1 MERMIIGGLRC
12 ESSSGATLEVVNPAT
27 SEVFDEV
34 PSASAEDAARALEI
48 AAEGRLSWARTPL
61 HERVAAMH
69 GFLELLGAGRAEL
82 AALVT
87 RETGKT
93 LREAD
98 EEVTDTA
105 SIFLGFAERA
115 ATALYGMATQ
125 LDMQVGLE
133 SDYLITR
140 REPLGVV
147 VAILPFNF
155 PIEMYAHKVA
165 PALLAGNVV
174 VVKPSEDTPLS
185 ALKLTEWL
193 GEAGIPGHALQCLTG
208 LGETVGE
215 ALVASPL
222 VNGISMTG
230 STEVG
235 ARIYQSGA
243 KHLARVFLELGGNDP
258 LLVLADADVDLA
270 VEMAFLGRTLCAGQC
285 CSANKRLLVD
295 DAVRDEFTDK
305 LLRRL
310 DGFGP
315 SDPMAADAQ
324 LGTLISAEAARRAAS
339 QVARTVGEGAHLEI
353 GGEVDAAAFAPTV
366 LLGVTREMEVARD
379 MEIFAPVF
387 PVISA
392 ASEAEMVEIANNTSY
407 GLSAAVFTRDY
418 EKAFSLGSAIECGL
432 VVINGT
438 TLYRPL
444 IHQHG
449 GYKRSGIGR
458 EGFDITM
465 HEMTQNKGIA
475 FRGAVTA

>member
-1 MERMIIGGLRC
+1 MQQMIIGGRAC
-12 ESSSGATLEVVNPAT
+12 GSSTGATLEVVNPAT
-27 SEVFDEV
+27 SEVFEEV
-34 PSASAEDAARALEI
+34 PEASLDDAVRALET
-48 AAEGRLSWARTPL
+48 AAASRLLWAKTPL
-61 HERVAAMH
+61 HERVAAIH
-69 GFLELLGAGRAEL
+69 RFLALLEDRRSEL
-82 AALVT
+82 AMLVT
-87 RETGKT
+87 LETGKT
-93 LREAD
+93 LRESD

-105 SIFLGFAERA
+105 AVFRGFAERA
-115 ATALYGMATQ
+115 ASALYGMAAQ

-174 VVKPSEDTPLS
+174 IVKPSEDTPLS

-193 GEAGIPGHALQCLTG
+193 AEAGVPGYALQCLTG
-208 LGETVGE
+208 LGHTVGE
-215 ALVASPL
+215 ALVTSPV

-235 ARIYQSGA
+235 AHIYQAGA
-243 KHLARVFLELGGNDP
+243 KNLARVFLELGGNDP

-270 VEMAFLGRTLCAGQC
+270 VEMAVLGRTLCAGQC
-285 CSANKRLLVD
+285 CSANKRLLVEK
-295 DAVRDEFTDK
+295 AVRDEFIDK
-305 LLRRL
+305 LLKRVAGIRSGDPL
-310 DGFGP
+310 DPDTGI
-315 SDPMAADAQ
+315 
-324 LGTLISAEAARRAAS
+324 GTLISADAAARAEA
-339 QVARTVGEGAHLEI
+339 QVVATIGEGAHIELR
-353 GGEVDAAAFAPTV
+353 GEVDAAAFGPTV
-366 LLGVTREMEVARD
+366 LLEVTKDMAIAQD

-387 PVISA
+387 PVIA
-392 ASEAEMVEIANNTSY
+392 TGSEEEMIEIANNTKY

-418 EKAFSLGSAIECGL
+418 EKAFSMGSAIECGL

-438 TLYRPL
+438 SLYRPL

-465 HEMTQNKGIA
+465 QEMTQNKGIA

>member
-34 PSASAEDAARALEI
+34 PSASAEDAARALDI
-48 AAEGRLSWARTPL
+48 AAGGRLSWSRVPL
-61 HERVAAMH
+61 HERVASIH
-69 GFLELLGAGRAEL
+69 RFLALLEAGRTEL
-82 AALVT
+82 ALLVT
-87 RETGKT
+87 RESGKT

-115 ATALYGMATQ
+115 ASALYGMATQ

-193 GEAGIPGHALQCLTG
+193 IEAGIPGHALQCLTG

-215 ALVASPL
+215 ALVASSL

-295 DAVRDEFTDK
+295 EVVRDEFIGK
-305 LLRRL
+305 LLQRL
-310 DGFGP
+310 EGFGP
-315 SDPMAADAQ
+315 SDPMAPDAQ
-324 LGTLISAEAARRAAS
+324 LGTLISSEAARRATA

-353 GGEVDAAAFAPTV
+353 GGEVDGAAFAPAV

-387 PVISA
+387 PVISTS
-392 ASEAEMVEIANNTSY
+392 SEAEMIEIANNTSY

-432 VVINGT
+432 VVVNGT

>member
-1 MERMIIGGLRC
+1 MKRMIIGGVAC

-27 SEVFDEV
+27 SEVFDEA
-34 PSASAEDAARALEI
+34 PNASPEDAARALEI
-48 AAEGRLSWARTPL
+48 AAEGRISWARVPL
-61 HERVAAMH
+61 HERAAAIH
-69 GFLELLGAGRAEL
+69 RFLELLQARRSEL
-82 AALVT
+82 ATLVT
-87 RETGKT
+87 LETGKT

-98 EEVTDTA
+98 EEVSDTA
-105 SIFLGFAERA
+105 AVFLGFAERA
-115 ATALYGMATQ
+115 SAAMYGMATQ

-133 SDYLITR
+133 ADYLITR
-140 REPLGVV
+140 REPLGIV

-185 ALKLTEWL
+185 AIKLTEWL
-193 GEAGIPGHALQCLTG
+193 GEAGIPGYALHCLTG
-208 LGETVGE
+208 RGETVGE
-215 ALVASPL
+215 ALVTSPL

-235 ARIYQSGA
+235 ARIYQNGA
-243 KHLARVFLELGGNDP
+243 KNLARVFLELGGNDP

-270 VEMAFLGRTLCAGQC
+270 VEMAVLGRTLCAGQC
-285 CSANKRLLVD
+285 CSANKRLIVNET
-295 DAVRDEFTDK
+295 VREEFTDK

-310 DGFGP
+310 DGLMP
-315 SDPMAADAQ
+315 ADPFAPNAQ
-324 LGTLISAEAARRAAS
+324 LGTLISEEAARRAAS
-339 QVARTVGEGAHLEI
+339 QVARTISEGARLEI

-366 LLGVTREMEVARD
+366 LLDVTRDMEVARD

-387 PVISA
+387 PVIGA
-392 ASEAEMVEIANNTSY
+392 GSEDEMVGIANNTSY

-418 EKAFSLGSAIECGL
+418 EKAFSMGSAIECGL

-438 TLYRPL
+438 SLYRPL

-449 GYKRSGIGR
+449 GYKRSGIGH

>member
-1 MERMIIGGLRC
+1 MQQMIIGGEAC
-12 ESSSGATLEVVNPAT
+12 ESSSGAAIDVLNPAT
-27 SEVFDEV
+27 SEVFDRV
-34 PSASAEDAARALEI
+34 PEASVDDAHRALGI
-48 AAEGRLSWARTPL
+48 AAANRVSWARTPL
-61 HERVAAMH
+61 HERVAAIRR
-69 GFLELLGAGRAEL
+69 FLALLEEHRPAL
-82 AALVT
+82 ARLVT
-87 RETGKT
+87 LETGKT
-93 LREAD
+93 LRESD

-105 SIFLGFAERA
+105 SVFLGFAERA

-125 LDMQVGLE
+125 LDMQIGLE

-174 VVKPSEDTPLS
+174 IVKPSEDTPLS
-185 ALKLTEWL
+185 ALKLTKL
-193 GEAGIPGHALQCLTG
+193 LAEAGVPGHALQCITG
-208 LGETVGE
+208 LGHTVGE
-215 ALVASPL
+215 ALVTSPL

-235 ARIYQSGA
+235 AHIYQAGA
-243 KHLARVFLELGGNDP
+243 KNLARVFLELGGNDP
-258 LLVLADADVDLA
+258 LLVLPDADVDLA
-270 VEMAFLGRTLCAGQC
+270 VEMAVLGRTLCAGQC

-295 DAVRDEFTDK
+295 EGVRDEFTAK
-305 LLRRL
+305 LLSRL
-310 DGFGP
+310 DGLTPG
-315 SDPMAADAQ
+315 DPFDVDAKI
-324 LGTLISAEAARRAAS
+324 GTLISSDAASRAAA
-339 QVARTVGEGAHLEI
+339 QVARTVDEGAHVEL
-353 GGEVDAAAFAPTV
+353 GGGVDAAAFAPTV
-366 LLGVTREMEVARD
+366 LVGVTKEMAVARD

-387 PVISA
+387 PVITTGSDD
-392 ASEAEMVEIANNTSY
+392 EMIDVANNTTY

-418 EKAFSLGSAIECGL
+418 EKAFSMGSAIECGL

-438 TLYRPL
+438 SLYRPL

-465 HEMTQNKGIA
+465 QEMTQNKGIA

>member
-1 MERMIIGGLRC
+1 MERMIIGGIRC
-12 ESSSGATLEVVNPAT
+12 ESSSGAALDVVNPAT
-27 SEVFDEV
+27 SEVFEHV
-34 PSASAEDAARALEI
+34 PDASAEDAAKALDI
-48 AAEGRLSWARTPL
+48 AASGRLAWARTPL

-69 GFLELLGAGRAEL
+69 GFLALLEEHRDEL
-82 AALVT
+82 ANLVT

-98 EEVTDTA
+98 EEVSDTA
-105 SIFLGFAERA
+105 AVFLGFAERA
-115 ATALYGMATQ
+115 SSALYGMATQ

-185 ALKLTEWL
+185 ALVLTELL
-193 GEAGIPGHALQCLTG
+193 GEAGVPAQALQCLTG
-208 LGETVGE
+208 RGETVGE
-215 ALVASPL
+215 ALVSSPL

-235 ARIYQSGA
+235 ARIYQKGA
-243 KHLARVFLELGGNDP
+243 KNLARVFLELGGNDP

-270 VEMAFLGRTLCAGQC
+270 VEMAVLGRTLCAGQC

-295 DAVRDEFTDK
+295 ASVRDEFTDK

-310 DGFGP
+310 DGLAPGDP
-315 SDPMAADAQ
+315 LSSDAL
-324 LGTLISAEAARRAAS
+324 LGTLISAAAASRAAS
-339 QVARTVGEGAHLEI
+339 QVAQTVSEGGHLEI
-353 GGEVDAAAFAPTV
+353 GGDVDAAAFAPTV
-366 LLGVTREMEVARD
+366 LLDVTKEMEVARD

-387 PVISA
+387 PVIASS
-392 ASEAEMVEIANNTSY
+392 SEAEMVEIANNTRY

-418 EKAFSLGSAIECGL
+418 ERAFSIGSAIECGL
-432 VVINGT
+432 VVVNGT
-438 TLYRPL
+438 SLYRPL